1 MSYRRLERL
10 TLENLP
16 IDDLSALTALPKLD
30 YLYVRD
36 IKLRHCSPRNE
47 EEIRA
52 GVSCYEKDGHLKSW
66 WKRLLR
72 M

>member
-52 GVSCYEKDGHLKSW
+52 GISCYEKDGRLKSW

-72 M
+72 I